1 MRAPLHRR
9 RHNLTADFRNAKID
23 ALLITSPAN
32 WYYLTGFTGESGALI
47 VTGKGATFITDGRF
61 MEQGRA
67 EMSGVRVIQQKGSV
81 FESVG
86 QFLRDSRSRRVGF
99 DASQITVGQ
108 LRSLR
113 KAAGARVRWISAPGR
128 VESLRMRKDA
138 TELAQMRRAA
148 ILAGEVVQS
157 TIGLLKPGIR
167 EFEVGAEIE
176 YQMRKRG
183 ASGPAFETIV
193 AFGERAALPHA
204 RPTAK
209 RLGKNEL
216 VVLDLGA
223 ILGHY
228 CSDITRTVYVGRA
241 PKRIRLWYQA
251 VLEAQ
256 TAAIAAAKNGA
267 ACGDVDAAARQV
279 LAGYH
284 LDHLFVHST
293 GHGLGLEV
301 HEDPRVARGQKKR
314 LEPGNIITIEPGVY
328 SAGIGGIRIED
339 DVAVHAGRTEVLT
352 RAPRNLIEI
361 YKRHE
366 TQKAEQ
372 VQSVVW
378 QSGNPTDRTAL
389 SVHDGA
395 QSRRVRIH

>member
-1 MRAPLHRR
+1 MVSSFHFMKTPLHQR
-9 RHNLTADFRNAKID
+9 RHELSLGFRDAKID
-23 ALLITSPAN
+23 ALLITTPAN
-32 WYYLTGFTGESGALI
+32 WYYLTGFTGESGALL
-47 VTGKGATFITDGRF
+47 VSRKATTLITDGRF
-61 MEQGRA
+61 MVQGRE
-67 EMSGVRVIQQKGSV
+67 EMSGVRILQQRGSL

-86 QFLRDSRSRRVGF
+86 RFLRDCRFRQVGF
-99 DASQITVGQ
+99 DPTQVTVGQ
-108 LRSLR
+108 FRSLR
-113 KAAGARVRWISAPGR
+113 KAAGARVRWIPTPGK
-128 VESLRMRKDA
+128 VESLRMRKDSV
-138 TELAQMRRAA
+138 ELAQMRRAA
-148 ILAGEVVQS
+148 ILAGEMVHS
-157 TIGLLKPGIR
+157 AIGLLKPGIR

-216 VVLDLGA
+216 VVLDLGV

-256 TAAIAAAKNGA
+256 TAAIATAKNGA
-267 ACGDVDAAARQV
+267 SCGGVDAAARQV
-279 LAGYH
+279 LADYH

-314 LEPGNIITIEPGVY
+314 LEPGNVITIEPGVY
-328 SAGIGGIRIED
+328 SAGVGGIRIED
-339 DVAVHAGRTEVLT
+339 DVAVHASYTEVLT
-352 RAPRNLIEI
+352 RAPRDLIEI
-361 YKRHE
+361 
-366 TQKAEQ
+366 
-372 VQSVVW
+372 
-378 QSGNPTDRTAL
+378 
-389 SVHDGA
+389 
-395 QSRRVRIH
+395 

>member
-1 MRAPLHRR
+1 MRTLLHRR
-9 RHNLTADFRNAKID
+9 RHDLSLGFRDAKID

-32 WYYLTGFTGESGALI
+32 WYYLTSFTGEYGAL
-47 VTGKGATFITDGRF
+47 VVSRNGTTLITDGRF
-61 MEQGRA
+61 MVQGRD
-67 EMSGVRVIQQKGSV
+67 EMSGVRIFQQKRSL
-81 FESVG
+81 FESAG
-86 QFLRDSRSRRVGF
+86 QFLRDSKFHRVGF
-99 DASQITVGQ
+99 DPTQVTVGQ
-108 LRSLR
+108 FRTLR
-113 KAAGARVRWISAPGR
+113 KAAGAQVQWIATPGK
-128 VESLRMRKDA
+128 VESLRMRKDPA
-138 TELAQMRRAA
+138 ELAQMRRAA
-148 ILAGEVVQS
+148 ILASEVVQS
-157 TIGLLKPGIR
+157 AIGLLKPGIR
-167 EFEVGAEIE
+167 ECEVAAEIE

-193 AFGERAALPHA
+193 ASGARSALPHA

-216 VVLDLGA
+216 VVLDLGV

-228 CSDITRTVYVGRA
+228 CSDITRTVHVGRV

-256 TAAIAAAKNGA
+256 TAAIATAKSGT

-314 LEPGNIITIEPGVY
+314 LEPGNVITIEPGVY

-339 DVAVHAGRTEVLT
+339 DIAVHAGRTEVLT
-352 RAPRNLIEI
+352 RAPRDLVEI
-361 YKRHE
+361 
-366 TQKAEQ
+366 
-372 VQSVVW
+372 
-378 QSGNPTDRTAL
+378 
-389 SVHDGA
+389 
-395 QSRRVRIH
+395 